1 MKHNTLTIL
10 PAFLLSAALSGC
22 SISTPYT
29 NLKTWPMAHQAMYYR
44 DPAPLHLGVLP
55 LLERRPANER
65 NGQRPR
71 GIFLLL
77 WNRRVGDYYTGDYI
91 FGGDVPTQLTAQLIE
106 YLRAAN
112 VFASVVP
119 LSASHDVAAPSP
131 SMDYL
136 LGGELQHFFGSQSQ
150 HTSIFLLPLYFI
162 NTFGWQNSKTLPWG
176 KTSILFTLYDGHGGT
191 VWRREVEH
199 SLTLPKETDA
209 MSEAALESFVGAVGQ
224 LAVDLREL
232 SLEAQRTSSR

>member
-1 MKHNTLTIL
+1 MKHNALPIL
-10 PAFLLSAALSGC
+10 PAILLSATLSGC
-22 SISTPYT
+22 SISTPHT
-29 NLKTWPMAHQAMYYR
+29 NLRTWPVAHRAMYYR
-44 DPAPLHLGVLP
+44 DPTPIRLGVLP

-77 WNRRVGDYYTGDYI
+77 WNRRVGDYYTGDHI
-91 FGGDVPTQLTAQLIE
+91 FGGDVPAQLTAQLIE

-112 VFASVVP
+112 AFAAVVP
-119 LSASHDVAAPSP
+119 TFLAPAAAAPGP
-131 SMDYL
+131 PPDYL
-136 LGGELQHFFGSQSQ
+136 LGGELEHFFGSQSQ

-162 NTFGWQNSKTLPWG
+162 NMFGWQDNKTLPWG

-191 VWRREVEH
+191 VWRREVGH

-209 MSEAALESFVGAVGQ
+209 MSDAALESFVGAAGQ

-232 SLEAQRTSSR
+232 SLETQRVSSR